1 MDFKYW
7 ITFLPAICLMQAFSQ
22 SQITAKN
29 VSVLQL
35 THDASGHTIHNTEC
49 FSPDDQW
56 IVYDGRNYDSLI
68 SSTGNISMVKIKT
81 GEIRELYHTTHQTS
95 YGPGVGAATFSPT
108 AKRVIFIHGI
118 RNSDKNN
125 PYDFTRRTGMA
136 IDVAKPFHPI
146 FMDARDITPPFTP
159 GALRG
164 GTHAHN
170 WSADGEWVSFTYND
184 YIMQQLEK
192 TDASLKDLR
201 TVGVMVPGH
210 PVYVA
215 EDSLQENNSGKMF
228 AVVVAEVTENP
239 KPGSDEID
247 RAFDEGWIGSKG
259 YRKNNGK
266 WQRRAIA
273 FQGEVV
279 NSDGSRKTE
288 VFVADLPG
296 DVTKATPGKP
306 LEGTTTSR
314 PNVPAGVRQRRITY
328 TSNGVQGPRHWLRT
342 TRDGSLI
349 AFLTKDDEGIV
360 QLFGVSP
367 NGGNIR
373 QFSFNDFSIQG
384 PFNFS
389 PDGKYVAYLAD
400 NSVFVTELSTGESQR
415 LTPSVSN
422 AQKVTGS
429 VVWSNNGLMLAFNK
443 YVKDKATGKLFLQ
456 IFVVKLNSAFKQK

>member
-1 MDFKYW
+1 
-7 ITFLPAICLMQAFSQ
+7 
-22 SQITAKN
+22 
-29 VSVLQL
+29 
-35 THDASGHTIHNTEC
+35 
-49 FSPDDQW
+49 
-56 IVYDGRNYDSLI
+56 
-68 SSTGNISMVKIKT
+68 
-81 GEIRELYHTTHQTS
+81 
-95 YGPGVGAATFSPT
+95 
-108 AKRVIFIHGI
+108 
-118 RNSDKNN
+118 
-125 PYDFTRRTGMA
+125 
-136 IDVAKPFHPI
+136 
-146 FMDARDITPPFTP
+146 
-159 GALRG
+159 
-164 GTHAHN
+164 
-170 WSADGEWVSFTYND
+170 
-184 YIMQQLEK
+184 
-192 TDASLKDLR
+192 
-201 TVGVMVPGH
+201 
-210 PVYVA
+210 
-215 EDSLQENNSGKMF
+215 MF

-373 QFSFNDFSIQG
+373 QLSFNDFSIQG
-384 PFNFS
+384 PFNFI